1 MLAALHTPEGL
12 CHSAAAWRED
22 AEFILLCRMSQR
34 CHCHVLQDSLES
46 SLLSSGTPRHGVYGA
61 SSGALLRG
69 PLGLPSP
76 GMFPMSLPLTA
87 GETAVGAFSQH
98 SPDAVGAPQP
108 AWQLPA
114 VSASA
119 STFSVQLSPVGLARA
134 ATDLPRRSAR
144 LSMLPM
150 QRADRS
156 CLLSCTLGLVPA
168 SHHPVLSV

>member
-22 AEFILLCRMSQR
+22 AELILLCRMSQR

-87 GETAVGAFSQH
+87 GETDAASSGRLQPALARCGGSAPACMAVASSERLSEHFQRAAFSCGSGKSCH
-98 SPDAVGAPQP
+98 SFAQEIRSLVNAPY
-108 AWQLPA
+108 AK
-114 VSASA
+114 
-119 STFSVQLSPVGLARA
+119 G
-134 ATDLPRRSAR
+134 
-144 LSMLPM
+144 
-150 QRADRS
+150 
-156 CLLSCTLGLVPA
+156 
-168 SHHPVLSV
+168 